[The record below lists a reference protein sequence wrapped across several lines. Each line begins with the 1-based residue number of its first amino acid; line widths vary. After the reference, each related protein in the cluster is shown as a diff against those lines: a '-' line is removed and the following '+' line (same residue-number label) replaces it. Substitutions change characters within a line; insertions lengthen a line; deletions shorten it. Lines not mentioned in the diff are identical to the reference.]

1 MPSVSVSVDGH
12 TLASL
17 AGQLD
22 GNSLVPDTIT
32 PLSVRLA
39 AGVHRLSIVRK
50 GFTLAPGD
58 DGSAVL
64 DAAFLTAAGAAGAKQ
79 ALRMAAPANWRS
91 LCGRQLDW
99 IEAVPRPS

>member
-1 MPSVSVSVDGH
+1 VSISVDGH
-12 TLASL
+12 ALASV

-32 PLSVRLA
+32 PFSVRLP
-39 AGVHRLSIVRK
+39 AGVHRLAIVRH

-64 DAAFLTAAGAAGAKQ
+64 DAAFLTPAGAAGRQ
-79 ALRMAAPANWRS
+79 TLRVTAPTGWRS
-91 LCGRQLDW
+91 LCGQQLDW
-99 IEAVPRPS
+99 IEAVPSQS